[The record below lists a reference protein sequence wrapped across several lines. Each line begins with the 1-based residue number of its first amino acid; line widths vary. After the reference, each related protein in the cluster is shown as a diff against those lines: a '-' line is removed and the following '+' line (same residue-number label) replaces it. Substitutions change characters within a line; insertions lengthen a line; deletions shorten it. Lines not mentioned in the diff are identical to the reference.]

1 MTPSALRK
9 TPFRET
15 VPSGTFDGIVRTVAR
30 PVRGFRV
37 WFESF
42 DAAEWDRQIEGDA
55 AAGKL
60 DRLAEEA
67 LAEYR
72 AGRTRP
78 L

>member
-1 MTPSALRK
+1 MTRLEQLERAIGRLSPEERAS
-9 TPFRET
+9 
-15 VPSGTFDGIVRTVAR
+15 
-30 PVRGFRV
+30 FRV

-60 DRLAEEA
+60 DRLAEQA

-72 AGRTRP
+72 AGRPRP